1 MKEMKLAIQRVTKAS
16 VAIGGEVVGEI
27 DMGLFV
33 LVGMSQKDTDEKV
46 TELAS
51 KLTKLRVMAD
61 GDGKMNLAVK
71 DMGGKILVVSQFTLY
86 ADTHAGNRPSFVK
99 AMEPDK
105 ARQLYDL
112 FVTKLK
118 EEGLDVETGR
128 FGEYMDIDCHLDG
141 PVTIIMEN

>member
-1 MKEMKLAIQRVTKAS
+1 MKLAIQRVTKAS

-71 DMGGKILVVSQFTLY
+71 DMGHLLSKLW
-86 ADTHAGNRPSFVK
+86 NP
-99 AMEPDK
+99 
-105 ARQLYDL
+105 
-112 FVTKLK
+112 TKQ
-118 EEGLDVETGR
+118 DS
-128 FGEYMDIDCHLDG
+128 YMICL
-141 PVTIIMEN
+141 